1 MKILE
6 TERLVL
12 RHFTI
17 DDSAFILR
25 LVNEP
30 SWLQHIGDRGVR
42 TLDDARRYLVK
53 GPIEMYAQFGFGL
66 YLTEL
71 KSDGTPIGLC
81 GLIKRDSLD
90 DVDIGFAFLP
100 EHWSKGYAYESAA
113 GVLLYAANQLGL
125 KRVVAITTEEN
136 TASLRLLDRLGLKL
150 DSKVTLTG
158 EDEELLLLSIS
169 LDTKPA

>member
-12 RHFTI
+12 RHFHV

-30 SWLQHIGDRGVR
+30 SWLQYIGDRGVR
-42 TLDDARRYLVK
+42 TLDDARRYLIK
-53 GPIEMYAQFGFGL
+53 GPIEMYAKFGFGL

-71 KSDGTPIGLC
+71 KSDGTPVGLC
-81 GLIKRDSLD
+81 GLIKRDSLE

-100 EHWSKGYAYESAA
+100 EYCSKGYAYESAA
-113 GVLLYAANQLGL
+113 GVLAYASNQLGL
-125 KRVVAITTEEN
+125 KRVVAITTEDN
-136 TASLRLLDRLGLKL
+136 TASLKLLDRLGLKL
-150 DSKVTLTG
+150 ESKVKLSG
-158 EDEELLLLSIS
+158 EDKELLLLSIS